1 MAPSFFVDS
10 GFIDK
15 QNNKSHYDM
24 KLSGKDPMNH
34 F

>member
-10 GFIDK
+10 GCIGK

>member
-10 GFIDK
+10 GFMGK
-15 QNNKSHYDM
+15 QNNKSHYNM
-24 KLSGKDPMNH
+24 KLSGTGHVDH

>member
-1 MAPSFFVDS
+1 MAPFFVES
-10 GFIDK
+10 GCIGK